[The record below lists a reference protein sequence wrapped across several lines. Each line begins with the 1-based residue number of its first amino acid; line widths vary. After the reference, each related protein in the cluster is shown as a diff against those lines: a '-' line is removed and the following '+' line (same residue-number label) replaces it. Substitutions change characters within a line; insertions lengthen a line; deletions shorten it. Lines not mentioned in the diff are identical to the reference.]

1 MRSKVPGRS
10 SWCALLTLGMGFQ
23 LLDGGGGVMVKS
35 SSSQIRFPSLTQAV
49 LSSGPMGQFSPDY
62 ISDSYHSPS
71 SHWTQVTLFPVSPSN
86 LEIKK
91 GFQFNES
98 LSFSFVG
105 YPNPNML
112 L

>member
-49 LSSGPMGQFSPDY
+49 LLQDPW
-62 ISDSYHSPS
+62 DSLAQ
-71 SHWTQVTLFPVSPSN
+71 TILVTPTIAPALTG
-86 LEIKK
+86 LW
-91 GFQFNES
+91 
-98 LSFSFVG
+98 
-105 YPNPNML
+105 
-112 L
+112 